1 MLRIAIN
8 TIAVLAAAYM
18 LNGVHVD
25 GVGYAII
32 VAVVISLLNVIVR
45 PLLIVLTIPATV
57 LSLGLFLFVINAC
70 IILIADWIID
80 GFSVDGFWWALLFSL
95 IATFVKSA
103 LNAFTKDEK
112 KRVDETSG

>member
-8 TIAVLAAAYM
+8 TIAVLAAYYL

-45 PLLIVLTIPATV
+45 PLLILLTIPATV

-95 IATFVKSA
+95 IATIVKSA

-112 KRVDETSG
+112 RGYESKD

>member
-32 VAVVISLLNVIVR
+32 AVVISLLNVIVR

>member
-32 VAVVISLLNVIVR
+32 VAVVI
-45 PLLIVLTIPATV
+45 
-57 LSLGLFLFVINAC
+57 LSA
-70 IILIADWIID
+70 
-80 GFSVDGFWWALLFSL
+80 
-95 IATFVKSA
+95 
-103 LNAFTKDEK
+103 
-112 KRVDETSG
+112 R